1 MPSSSPWPPLSICVV
16 DSVCIIALKQA
27 VKLDDQWDF
36 FAGLGVLLE
45 TGALAF
51 PKQVV
56 AEVRGVK
63 YPDMPGSW
71 IAGNRKGCRH
81 PEPSDDALAEVL
93 GLLQRPNVSI
103 VEANATL
110 DKADPYLVA
119 MAYDLKH
126 RHPDSRVLVATDD
139 VTDRAAQMSPA
150 TACADLAIEQVGTP
164 GFLEW
169 VEGALAELEAV

>member
-1 MPSSSPWPPLSICVV
+1 MCVV
-16 DSVCIIALKQA
+16 DSVCVIALKHA

-36 FAGLGVLLE
+36 FAGLGLLLDA
-45 TGALAF
+45 GALAF

-63 YPDMPGSW
+63 YPDMPGTW
-71 IAGNRKGCRH
+71 IAGNRRGCRH
-81 PEPSDDALAEVL
+81 PSPSDESLAEVL
-93 GLLQRPNVSI
+93 ALLQRPEMSL

-119 MAYDLKH
+119 MAYDL
-126 RHPDSRVLVATDD
+126 RQRYPASRVLVATGD
-139 VTDRAAQMSPA
+139 VTDRASQMSPA
-150 TACADLAIEQVGTP
+150 TACAELDIERVGTD

-169 VEGALAELEAV
+169 VDVALKEIGA